1 MSTKQKKVKA
11 EAEDFDVSKY
21 VLTSETETKV
31 ITIPDTGDE
40 FEIQIK
46 PIPRS
51 KRNKIISECLD
62 WGDGSTVEF
71 DGDKYVRDCLRQM
84 IVKAPWGVTDEK
96 FLVSIDGRL
105 GNALE
110 TLVPK
115 AFGDEGA
122 ATNDAKKG

>member
-46 PIPRS
+46 PIPWS

-62 WGDGSTVEF
+62 WGDGSSVEF
-71 DGDKYVRDCLRQM
+71 DGDKYVRDCL
-84 IVKAPWGVTDEK
+84 GE
-96 FLVSIDGRL
+96 
-105 GNALE
+105 
-110 TLVPK
+110 
-115 AFGDEGA
+115 
-122 ATNDAKKG
+122 